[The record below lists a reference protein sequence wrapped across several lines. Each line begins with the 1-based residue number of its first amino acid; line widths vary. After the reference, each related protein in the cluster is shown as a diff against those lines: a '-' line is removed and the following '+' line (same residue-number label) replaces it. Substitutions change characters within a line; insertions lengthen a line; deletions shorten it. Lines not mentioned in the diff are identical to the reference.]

1 MFGIPISM
9 INMGRTTADDSTLV
23 SPFFNN
29 WVLDALMNQY
39 MLSLGEF
46 GSLME
51 NSASESIETELIMAF
66 FFMATFFV
74 QITMLNMLI
83 AIMGDSFDYS
93 MENRERLDVM
103 TKLEI
108 LSSQSATMRQTE
120 YYEEL
125 KTFMIVVELE
135 DVDGSQKDWE
145 GSINK
150 VTKMMKQ
157 SLVAQEKALMKKLG
171 KQQVEIA
178 ELTRSFRQ
186 NDVKVTNGL
195 DEVRQNI
202 DDVRQNQGKMMKM
215 LEQIIKH
222 DGDKDIDL

>member
-9 INMGRTTADDSTLV
+9 INMGRTSAEDSTLV

-29 WVLDALMNQY
+29 WLLDALMNQY

-51 NSASESIETELIMAF
+51 NSASESIETELIMLL

-108 LSSQSATMRQTE
+108 LNSQSATMRQTE
-120 YYEEL
+120 SEEEL

-135 DVDGSQKDWE
+135 EIDGSQKDWE

-157 SLVAQEKALMKKLG
+157 SLVAQEKTLMKKLG

-178 ELTRSFRQ
+178 ELTRSVRQ
-186 NDVKVTNGL
+186 NDMKITNGL
-195 DEVRQNI
+195 DEVKQNLGEVRQHVGEFRQN
-202 DDVRQNQGKMMKM
+202 
-215 LEQIIKH
+215 
-222 DGDKDIDL
+222 